1 MARLV
6 RLTAI
11 GPVKIEPREKPVWIC
26 ACGLSQT
33 LPFCD
38 GSHKKCAAE
47 APDALS
53 VYDDSRQTIRETRS
67 ESSGR

>member
-6 RLTAI
+6 PHDAT
-11 GPVKIEPREKPVWIC
+11 GPIEVKPQDKSVWIC

-38 GSHKKCAAE
+38 GSHKACRSSE
-47 APDALS
+47 APGKVYVYGADRKTVVDVRDAS
-53 VYDDSRQTIRETRS
+53 
-67 ESSGR
+67 